1 MTPILA
7 VAACVLWAAL
17 AVFQISLAAGAP
29 WGAFAWGGQHDGTLP
44 GRLRVGSAVSVL
56 LYAVFALVTLDRAGL
71 TDALPTAVVVP
82 AAWVLVAYLALGVV
96 MNAISRS
103 RAERMTMTPTILV
116 LLVCTLVVAL
126 GPAPA

>member
-1 MTPILA
+1 MAPILA

-17 AVFQISLAAGAP
+17 AVFQIALALGAP
-29 WGAFAWGGQHDGTLP
+29 WGAFAWGGQHEGVLP

-71 TDALPTAVVVP
+71 TDVLPAAVVAP

-126 GPAPA
+126 GPARA

>member
-1 MTPILA
+1 MAPILA

-17 AVFQISLAAGAP
+17 AVFQICLAAGAP
-29 WGAFAWGGQHDGTLP
+29 WGAFAWGGQHDGPLP
-44 GRLRVGSAVSVL
+44 GRLRVSSAVSML
-56 LYAVFALVTLDRAGL
+56 LYAAFALITLDRAGL
-71 TDALPTAVVVP
+71 TDALPPAVVVP

-103 RAERMTMTPTILV
+103 RAERLTMTPTILV